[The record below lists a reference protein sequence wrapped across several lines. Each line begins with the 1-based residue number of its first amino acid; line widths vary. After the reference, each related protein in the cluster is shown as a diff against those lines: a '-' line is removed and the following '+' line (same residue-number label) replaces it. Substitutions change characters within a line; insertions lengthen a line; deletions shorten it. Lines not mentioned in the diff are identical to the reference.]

1 MAKLTHIDPEGKAR
15 MVDIGGKP
23 VTRREAAASCLI
35 RLGPA
40 TLGLVRANRI
50 AKGEVLNAARLAG
63 IQAAKRT
70 SELIPLAHPIP
81 IDGVEVGTEILKTGI
96 RVRCRVLAEA
106 RTGAEMEA
114 LTGAA
119 VAALTI
125 YDMVKAVERGAE
137 IVRLRLDFKSGGKS
151 GTFRRGR

>member
-1 MAKLTHIDPEGKAR
+1 MAKLTHIDPEGRAR
-15 MVDIGGKP
+15 MVDIGPKA
-23 VTRREAAASCLI
+23 VTRREAAASCII
-35 RLGPA
+35 RLSPR
-40 TLGLVRANRI
+40 TIGLVRANRI

-70 SELIPLAHPIP
+70 FELIPLVHPIP
-81 IDGVEVGTEILKTGI
+81 IDKVDVETEILKTGI
-96 RVRCRVLAEA
+96 RILCRVSAEA

-114 LTGAA
+114 MTGAA

-125 YDMVKAVERGAE
+125 YDMVKAVDRSAE
-137 IVRLRLDFKSGGKS
+137 VVRLRLEFKSGGKS